1 MQADNPRSKECYP
14 PGDPFCPYGPVVSY
28 TVTNNTNGAIVA
40 EVRCTIYDATRAP
53 ISSRSVLTPVRA
65 HDTSLLDS
73 AAFFRALTPPV
84 TIADFGCVIKRVLS
98 TNPPLNE

>member
-1 MQADNPRSKECYP
+1 MEADNPRAKECYP

-40 EVRCTIYDATRAP
+40 RVRCTIYDAARAP
-53 ISSRSVLTPVRA
+53 ISSRSVLTPVRP

-73 AAFFRALTPPV
+73 AAFFHALTPPIAV
-84 TIADFGCVIKRVLS
+84 ADFGCVIERVLS
-98 TNPPLNE
+98 TNPSLNE